1 MLKHDK
7 RNESLC
13 FVVIYKGAEKYFKD
27 YLYSLWSQ
35 DDRNVD
41 LLIINDGCEKIL
53 KVDFLHTILLTVDG
67 LSPAEI
73 RTLGIEFAVENNYT
87 NIIFTDIDDT
97 FSNNRFSKSI
107 FYLKKHNFVYNIIS
121 PTDGKILNSTINNT
135 GFPVLKSL
143 SKVEDIID
151 YNFIG
156 LSNSAIQVKYLENV
170 SIPFD
175 IIAGDWYLVSVLL
188 LRGATGVLID
198 DVTTYY
204 LLNSN
209 NTVGYLVPLNEER
222 LKFGIKV
229 KAIHYRRLHKFSIEE
244 GLSNYAGL
252 FQKKLNEVMKLKLTI
267 SSSVKLLDSY
277 LAKVNRNLLVIY
289 QGWWSEI
296 MTNEQI
302 SKYE

>member
-244 GLSNYAGL
+244 GLSNVCI
-252 FQKKLNEVMKLKLTI
+252 N
-267 SSSVKLLDSY
+267 
-277 LAKVNRNLLVIY
+277 
-289 QGWWSEI
+289 
-296 MTNEQI
+296 
-302 SKYE
+302 

>member
-1 MLKHDK
+1 M
-7 RNESLC
+7 
-13 FVVIYKGAEKYFKD
+13 
-27 YLYSLWSQ
+27 
-35 DDRNVD
+35 
-41 LLIINDGCEKIL
+41 
-53 KVDFLHTILLTVDG
+53 
-67 LSPAEI
+67 
-73 RTLGIEFAVENNYT
+73 
-87 NIIFTDIDDT
+87 
-97 FSNNRFSKSI
+97 
-107 FYLKKHNFVYNIIS
+107 
-121 PTDGKILNSTINNT
+121 
-135 GFPVLKSL
+135 
-143 SKVEDIID
+143 
-151 YNFIG
+151 
-156 LSNSAIQVKYLENV
+156 
-170 SIPFD
+170 
-175 IIAGDWYLVSVLL
+175 VSVLL